1 VKDLVLIGGGHSH
14 AIVLKMFGLKP
25 LPCVRLTLIS
35 DVLYAPYSGMLP
47 GHVAGFYD
55 YDECHIDLRSLAE
68 FAGCQ
73 ILVDR
78 AIAIDFNKNQVI
90 CQTLAPVNFDLLSV
104 DIGSTPATL
113 SVPGAAEYAI
123 AAKPVPEFL
132 ASWNQLISTT
142 QKDREKP
149 VRIAIVG
156 GGAGGV
162 ELALNMQSRLAKEE
176 GRRKKEEGRGKSEE
190 GRVHLIVENIL
201 VGAKHFGSKSLI
213 FTHKLCAEMLRPCQN
228 EMHPEG
234 RGNKEEERGNKEE
247 GRGNKEETTGKFKQE
262 EGLEIHL
269 FHSGAQ
275 LMPGHNKRV
284 RRRLKEIL
292 INRGVKLHL
301 MEKVSAVQ
309 NQKMMEIASD
319 SQSPMPHSPCPIPH
333 AQIYCESGLSVE
345 CDRIFWVTQASA
357 AHWMGESGLAIDSNG
372 FMQVNDCLQS
382 VSHPNVFGAGDIAA
396 MVNYPRPKA
405 GVFAVRQG
413 KPLFEN
419 LQQFL
424 LQKPLKPFA
433 PQEKY
438 LALIGT
444 GNKRAIASRGS
455 FMWESALL
463 WYWKDWIDRQFMK
476 NFTNLPKTNNTK

>member
-1 VKDLVLIGGGHSH
+1 MKDLVLIGGGHSH
-14 AIVLKMFGLKP
+14 AIVLKMFGIKP
-25 LPCVRLTLIS
+25 LPGVRVTLVS
-35 DVLYAPYSGMLP
+35 DVLHAPYSGMLP
-47 GHVAGFYD
+47 GHVAGFYN

-78 AIAIDFNKNQVI
+78 AIAIDLNKNLVI
-90 CQTLAPVNFDLLSV
+90 CQTRPPVNFDVLSV

-132 ASWNQLISTT
+132 ASWNQLISER
-142 QKDREKP
+142 QNHPEKP
-149 VRIAIVG
+149 LRIVIVG

-162 ELALNMQSRLAKEE
+162 ELALNMQSRLGKEEGSSATDSVTDVTDVTDVRKKSEGRSPREE
-176 GRRKKEEGRGKSEE
+176 GRRKKSEGRSPREE
-190 GRVHLIVENIL
+190 KLENL
-201 VGAKHFGSKSLI
+201 SS
-213 FTHKLCAEMLRPCQN
+213 
-228 EMHPEG
+228 
-234 RGNKEEERGNKEE
+234 
-247 GRGNKEETTGKFKQE
+247 
-262 EGLEIHL
+262 EIHL
-269 FHSGAQ
+269 FHSGAE
-275 LMPGHNKRV
+275 LMPAHNHRV

-292 INRGVKLHL
+292 ISRGIKLHL
-301 MEKVSAVQ
+301 MEKVSAIEKPETIDIED
-309 NQKMMEIASD
+309 NQEC
-319 SQSPMPHSPCPIPH
+319 PMPNAQCPMPN
-333 AQIYCESGLSVE
+333 AQVSCKSGLE
-345 CDRIFWVTQASA
+345 LKCDRIFWVTQASA
-357 AHWMGESGLAIDSNG
+357 ANWIRESGLATDSNG

-424 LQKPLKPFA
+424 LGKPLKPFA
-433 PQEKY
+433 PQEQY
-438 LALIGT
+438 LGLIGT
-444 GNKRAIASRGS
+444 GNKRAIASRGN

-463 WYWKDWIDRQFMK
+463 WYWKDWIDRQFMQK
-476 NFTNLPKTNNTK
+476 FSNLPKTRNTK

>member
-1 VKDLVLIGGGHSH
+1 VKHLVLIGGGHSH
-14 AIVLKMFGLKP
+14 AIVLKMFGIQP
-25 LPCVRLTLIS
+25 LPSVRLTLIS
-35 DVLYAPYSGMLP
+35 DVLHAPYSGMLP
-47 GHVAGFYD
+47 GHVAGFYG

-73 ILVDR
+73 ILIDR
-78 AIAIDFNKNQVI
+78 AIAIDINKNLVI
-90 CQTLAPVNFDLLSV
+90 CQTRPPVNFDLLSV

-132 ASWNQLISTT
+132 ASWNQLISERLNHV
-142 QKDREKP
+142 QKP
-149 VRIAIVG
+149 LRIAIVG

-162 ELALNMQSRLAKEE
+162 ELALNMQSRLGKEE
-176 GRRKKEEGRGKSEE
+176 GRRKREKGRGKKEEGRRKREE
-190 GRVHLIVENIL
+190 NLENL
-201 VGAKHFGSKSLI
+201 SS
-213 FTHKLCAEMLRPCQN
+213 
-228 EMHPEG
+228 
-234 RGNKEEERGNKEE
+234 
-247 GRGNKEETTGKFKQE
+247 
-262 EGLEIHL
+262 EIHL
-269 FHSGAQ
+269 FHSGAE
-275 LMPGHNKRV
+275 LMQGHNQRV
-284 RRRLKEIL
+284 RRRLQEIL
-292 INRGVKLHL
+292 ISRGIQLHL
-301 MEKVSAVQ
+301 KEKVCAVKKIERKTNPQ
-309 NQKMMEIASD
+309 FPTTYKIS
-319 SQSPMPHSPCPIPH
+319 CK
-333 AQIYCESGLSVE
+333 SGLELE

-357 AHWMGESGLAIDSNG
+357 ANWIRESGLAADSNG

-382 VSHPNVFGAGDIAA
+382 VSHPNVFAAGDIAA

-424 LQKPLKPFA
+424 LEKPLKPFA

-438 LALIGT
+438 LGLIGT

-463 WYWKDWIDRQFMK
+463 WYWKDWIDRQFMQK
-476 NFTNLPKTNNTK
+476 FSNLPKTRNTK

>member
-1 VKDLVLIGGGHSH
+1 MPQDLVLIGGGHSH
-14 AIVLKMFGLKP
+14 AIVLKMFGTKP
-25 LPCVRLTLIS
+25 LRGVRLTLIT
-35 DVLYAPYSGMLP
+35 DVLHAPYSGMLP

-55 YDECHIDLRSLAE
+55 YDECHIDLRSIAE

-78 AIAIDFNKNQVI
+78 AIAIDFSKNRVI
-90 CQTLAPVNFDLLSV
+90 CQNRPPVNFDCLSI
-104 DIGSTPATL
+104 DIGSTPAIL

-132 ASWNQLISTT
+132 ASWNQLIA
-142 QKDREKP
+142 QRQNHPEKP
-149 VRIAIVG
+149 LRIAIVG

-162 ELALNMQSRLAKEE
+162 ELALNMQSRLQEKEARSKKNPPLHPPRGE
-176 GRRKKEEGRGKSEE
+176 KRGKKEEE
-190 GRVHLIVENIL
+190 
-201 VGAKHFGSKSLI
+201 
-213 FTHKLCAEMLRPCQN
+213 
-228 EMHPEG
+228 
-234 RGNKEEERGNKEE
+234 
-247 GRGNKEETTGKFKQE
+247 
-262 EGLEIHL
+262 LEFHL
-269 FHSGAQ
+269 FHSGAE

-292 INRGVKLHL
+292 ISRGIQLHL
-301 MEKVSAVQ
+301 MEKVSAIEKQ
-309 NQKMMEIASD
+309 EMREIASNARC
-319 SQSPMPHSPCPIPH
+319 PMPNY
-333 AQIYCESGLSVE
+333 QISCESNFKLE

-357 AHWMGESGLAIDSNG
+357 ANWIGESGLATDSNG
-372 FMQVNDCLQS
+372 FMQVSDCLQS

-424 LQKPLKPFA
+424 LAKPLKPFA
-433 PQEKY
+433 PQSQY

-444 GNKRAIASRGS
+444 GNQRAIASRGN
-455 FMWESALL
+455 FMWESPLL
-463 WYWKDWIDRQFMK
+463 WYWKDWIDRKFMQKFSNK
-476 NFTNLPKTNNTK
+476 N

>member
-1 VKDLVLIGGGHSH
+1 
-14 AIVLKMFGLKP
+14 MFGIKP
-25 LPCVRLTLIS
+25 LPGVRLTLIS
-35 DVLYAPYSGMLP
+35 DVLHAPYSGMLP
-47 GHVAGFYD
+47 GHVAGFYG

-73 ILVDR
+73 ILIDR
-78 AIAIDFNKNQVI
+78 AIAIDFNKNLVI
-90 CQTLAPVNFDLLSV
+90 CQTRPPVNFDLLSV

-113 SVPGAAEYAI
+113 SVPGATAYAI

-132 ASWNQLISTT
+132 ASWNQLISARQNHP
-142 QKDREKP
+142 QKP
-149 VRIAIVG
+149 LRIAIVG

-162 ELALNMQSRLAKEE
+162 ELALNMQSRLGKEGNPPLPPRVE
-176 GRRKKEEGRGKSEE
+176 KREKKEQKSD
-190 GRVHLIVENIL
+190 
-201 VGAKHFGSKSLI
+201 
-213 FTHKLCAEMLRPCQN
+213 KLSS
-228 EMHPEG
+228 
-234 RGNKEEERGNKEE
+234 
-247 GRGNKEETTGKFKQE
+247 
-262 EGLEIHL
+262 EIHL
-269 FHSGAQ
+269 FHSGAE

-292 INRGVKLHL
+292 ISRGIKLHL
-301 MEKVSAVQ
+301 MEKVSAIEKPETIDIED
-309 NQKMMEIASD
+309 NQEC
-319 SQSPMPHSPCPIPH
+319 PMPNAQCPMPNAKIS
-333 AQIYCESGLSVE
+333 CKSGLELE

-357 AHWMGESGLAIDSNG
+357 ANWIGESGLAADSNG

-424 LQKPLKPFA
+424 LGKRLKPFA
-433 PQEKY
+433 PQEQY

-463 WYWKDWIDRQFMK
+463 WYWKDWIDRQFMQK
-476 NFTNLPKTNNTK
+476 FSNLPKTSNIK

>member
-1 VKDLVLIGGGHSH
+1 
-14 AIVLKMFGLKP
+14 
-25 LPCVRLTLIS
+25 
-35 DVLYAPYSGMLP
+35 PYSGMLP

-73 ILVDR
+73 ILIDR
-78 AIAIDFNKNQVI
+78 AIAIDINKNLVI
-90 CQTLAPVNFDLLSV
+90 CQTRPPINFDLLSV

-113 SVPGAAEYAI
+113 SVPGAAEYGI
-123 AAKPVPEFL
+123 AAKPVPQFL
-132 ASWNQLISTT
+132 ASWNQLISERQNHS
-142 QKDREKP
+142 QKP
-149 VRIAIVG
+149 LRIAIVG

-162 ELALNMQSRLAKEE
+162 ELALNMQSRLGKEGNPPLPPRGE
-176 GRRKKEEGRGKSEE
+176 KREKKELKSD
-190 GRVHLIVENIL
+190 
-201 VGAKHFGSKSLI
+201 
-213 FTHKLCAEMLRPCQN
+213 KLSS
-228 EMHPEG
+228 
-234 RGNKEEERGNKEE
+234 
-247 GRGNKEETTGKFKQE
+247 
-262 EGLEIHL
+262 EIHL
-269 FHSGAQ
+269 FHSGAE

-292 INRGVKLHL
+292 ISRGIKLHL
-301 MEKVSAVQ
+301 MEKVSAIEKPETIDIED
-309 NQKMMEIASD
+309 NQEC
-319 SQSPMPHSPCPIPH
+319 PMPNAQCPMPNAKIS
-333 AQIYCESGLSVE
+333 CKSGLELE
-345 CDRIFWVTQASA
+345 CDRIFLVTQASA
-357 AHWMGESGLAIDSNG
+357 ANWIRESGLAADSNG

-424 LQKPLKPFA
+424 LGKPLTPFA
-433 PQEKY
+433 PQEQY
-438 LALIGT
+438 LGLIGT

-463 WYWKDWIDRQFMK
+463 WYWKDWIDRQFMQK
-476 NFTNLPKTNNTK
+476 FSNLP

>member
-1 VKDLVLIGGGHSH
+1 MKHLVLIGGGHSH
-14 AIVLKMFGLKP
+14 AIVLKMFGVKP
-25 LPCVRLTLIS
+25 LPGVRLTLIS

-55 YDECHIDLRSLAE
+55 YNKCHIDLRSLAE

-78 AIAIDFNKNQVI
+78 AIAIDFSKNLVI
-90 CQTLAPVNFDLLSV
+90 CQTGPPVNFDLLSV

-132 ASWNQLISTT
+132 ASWNQLISERQNHP
-142 QKDREKP
+142 QKP
-149 VRIAIVG
+149 LRIAIVG

-162 ELALNMQSRLAKEE
+162 ELALNMQSRMAKEE
-176 GRRKKEEGRGKSEE
+176 GRRKKEEGRGK
-190 GRVHLIVENIL
+190 
-201 VGAKHFGSKSLI
+201 FGSG
-213 FTHKLCAEMLRPCQN
+213 LCNGCNGWIL
-228 EMHPEG
+228 
-234 RGNKEEERGNKEE
+234 KER
-247 GRGNKEETTGKFKQE
+247 GKFKQE

-269 FHSGAQ
+269 FHSGAE
-275 LMPGHNKRV
+275 LMPGHNYRV
-284 RRRLKEIL
+284 RHRLKEIL
-292 INRGVKLHL
+292 ISRGIKVHL
-301 MEKVSAVQ
+301 MEKVRAIE
-309 NQKMMEIASD
+309 NQEMIEIASNA
-319 SQSPMPHSPCPIPH
+319 QCPMPNAQFPIPNF
-333 AQIYCESGLSVE
+333 QICCESGLKVE

-357 AHWMGESGLAIDSNG
+357 ANWIRESGLAADSKG

-419 LQQFL
+419 LQHFL
-424 LQKPLKPFA
+424 LEKPLKPFA
-433 PQEKY
+433 PQEQY
-438 LALIGT
+438 LGLIGT

-463 WYWKDWIDRQFMK
+463 WYWKDWIDRQFMQK
-476 NFTNLPKTNNTK
+476 FSNLPKTSNTK